1 MKRAIYKG
9 IKQVQVEDV
18 PDRPPGPGTGG
29 DCQRRIRGA
38 GRQKSGWR
46 NNSGGALIHRNN
58 CNKNEE
64 RDRPKMKSNVF
75 LLLLATITLWSC
87 AAALEQARTEHFN
100 KYGDRYR
107 ISLMHGEYGQA
118 ASMIDP
124 ADRKAIDFEK
134 MKEIKIVDYKV
145 TSMIT
150 SEDHNEIRQD
160 VELQYFLKSQNLLKS
175 VQYQQ
180 LWQYKDDGRA
190 WLLKTDLPT
199 FKF

>member
-1 MKRAIYKG
+1 MKREFC
-9 IKQVQVEDV
+9 V
-18 PDRPPGPGTGG
+18 
-29 DCQRRIRGA
+29 
-38 GRQKSGWR
+38 
-46 NNSGGALIHRNN
+46 
-58 CNKNEE
+58 
-64 RDRPKMKSNVF
+64 
-75 LLLLATITLWSC
+75 LLLATLVLWSC
-87 AAALEQARTEHFN
+87 TAAFEQARTEHFN
-100 KYGDRYR
+100 KYADRYR
-107 ISLMHGEYGQA
+107 LSLLRGEYGQA

-124 ADRKAIDFEK
+124 ADRKTTDFEK

-180 LWQYKDDGRA
+180 LWQYKDEGRA
-190 WLLKTDLPT
+190 WQLKTDLPT